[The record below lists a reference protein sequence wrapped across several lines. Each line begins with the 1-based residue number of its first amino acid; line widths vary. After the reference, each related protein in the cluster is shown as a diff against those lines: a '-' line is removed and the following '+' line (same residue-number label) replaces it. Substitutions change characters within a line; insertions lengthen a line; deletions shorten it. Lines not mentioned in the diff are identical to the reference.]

1 MPSLRARLL
10 RALKEGTVKCI
21 GETAMTVK
29 KKIMVPTWL
38 EQSRGFRIGSNGEIE
53 VMTQAETEAVVERAI
68 REAMRR
74 GLASS
79 RTLH

>member
-1 MPSLRARLL
+1 
-10 RALKEGTVKCI
+10 
-21 GETAMTVK
+21 
-29 KKIMVPTWL
+29 
-38 EQSRGFRIGSNGEIE
+38 
-53 VMTQAETEAVVERAI
+53 MTQAETEAVVERAI